1 MREIKAVIFDLYG
14 TLISVHTDEDS
25 LARLWKPLSFFYA
38 FHGARYAP
46 KELRAAYRSAVA
58 EEEARLSAGGKLA
71 EICIETVFARLYRER
86 GAEPTETLVRD
97 TASMFRA
104 CSMCRIEP
112 YPGARELLKE
122 LRAAGK
128 RVCLLSNAQRA
139 FTQAEIEMFGLDE
152 CFDELLLSSDWEVR
166 KPDHAYFACLLS
178 RLPFSADEI
187 IMVGN
192 SAHDDIRPARELG
205 LHACFLNT
213 DGDPSRPDC
222 DLVCDGAD
230 YAALKK
236 WLLG

>member
-1 MREIKAVIFDLYG
+1 MKEIKAVIFDLYG
-14 TLISVHTDEDS
+14 TLISIHTDEDS
-25 LARLWKPLSFFYA
+25 VARLWKPLSFFYA
-38 FHGARYAP
+38 FHGAHYAP
-46 KELRAAYRSAVA
+46 KELKAAYRFAVA
-58 EEEARLSAGGKLA
+58 EEEARLSAGGKIA
-71 EICIETVFARLYRER
+71 EIRIETVFARLYRDK
-86 GAEPTETLVRD
+86 GIEPTEALVRD

-104 CSMCRIEP
+104 CSMRRIEL
-112 YPGARELLKE
+112 YPGAKELLEE

-139 FTQAEIEMFGLDE
+139 FTQAEIELFGLGK
-152 CFDELLLSSDWEVR
+152 CFDELLLSSDWEVK
-166 KPDHAYFACLLS
+166 KPDQAYFACLLS

-187 IMVGN
+187 AMVGN
-192 SAHDDIRPARELG
+192 SAIDDIRPALALG

-230 YAALKK
+230 YAALRK